1 VYCTFSW
8 NVLIIRI
15 MAYRRTKRT
24 TRRTRRTAR
33 KKGTVLQQL
42 KKYVKKELNEAVE
55 HKCVTFGTTL
65 LRSDELNY
73 QIKSIGQDITSGV
86 TDGGRIGN
94 TIHLTRLTCRYV
106 FSASLAADVDIT
118 TRWPP
123 VTLKMFIIQEK
134 EGGSSIAANWFKA
147 FDRGD
152 DDPVVPLTDDTIND
166 GRRVINTDSYKILG
180 AYSKTLTPTLHNP
193 FQQFTGKF
201 NVKMNK
207 KKITYIHNGPLS
219 SFPYQVIPSI
229 FLVYYFYTG
238 FTTDALTDKLDY
250 KVRVRTAQYYL
261 DT

>member
-1 VYCTFSW
+1 
-8 NVLIIRI
+8 

-65 LRSDELNY
+65 LRSDELAYN
-73 QIKSIGQDITSGV
+73 IKSIGQDITSGV

-106 FSASLAADVDIT
+106 FSAKLGTDVDVT

-134 EGGSSIAANWFKA
+134 TSGSSIANEWFKA

-152 DDPVVPLTDDTIND
+152 DDPTVALDDGSIND
-166 GRRVINTDSYKILG
+166 GRRVINTDSFKILG
-180 AYSKTLTPTLHNP
+180 AYSKTLMPTLEAP
-193 FQQFTGKF
+193 FRQFTGKF
-201 NVKMNK
+201 NVKLKNK
-207 KKITYIHNGPLS
+207 KLTYIHNGPFS
-219 SFPYQVIPSI
+219 AFPYQVIPGI

-238 FTTDALTDKLDY
+238 ITSDALTEKIDY
-250 KVRVRTAQYYL
+250 QVRVRTAQYYL